1 MVSLVVPCFDEEETI
16 DIFYTEVNKVCQD
29 APFTIEF
36 VFVDDGSKDGTLKI
50 LRRLSR
56 EDDRV
61 HYVSFSRNFGK
72 EAALYAGL
80 QHSKGEYVVTM
91 DVDLQDPPYLL
102 PEMYRIITTQE
113 CDCVAAFRESRE
125 GEPAVRSFFAKLFYW
140 LINRI
145 SQTKI
150 VEGARDYRFMKRKMV
165 DAVLN
170 DREYNR
176 FSKGLYSWVGFETK
190 WLSYPN
196 IERSAGMTK
205 WSFLKLFKYSVEGI
219 LAYSTVPLSF
229 VSCLGLLFCFVAFL
243 GLCVVVGRAL
253 IFGDP
258 VAGWPSLVSIIVFLG
273 GIQLLCLG
281 IVGLYVSKIYLETK
295 GRQIYIEKETD
306 LDIRTNSDDACV
318 E

>member
-1 MVSLVVPCFDEEETI
+1 MVSLVVPCFNEEETI
-16 DIFYTEVNKVCQD
+16 DIFYAEVNRVCRD
-29 APFTIEF
+29 VPFVVEF
-36 VFVDDGSKDGTLKI
+36 VFVDDGSRDGTLEI

-80 QHSKGEYVVTM
+80 QHAKGEYVVTM

-113 CDCVAAFRESRE
+113 CDCVAAFRENRE
-125 GEPAVRSFFAKLFYW
+125 GEPVVRSFFAKLFYR

-145 SQTKI
+145 SRTKI

-170 DREYNR
+170 DREYSR

-196 IERSAGMTK
+196 AERSAGMTK
-205 WSFLKLFKYSVEGI
+205 WSFLKLLKYSLEGI
-219 LAYSTVPLSF
+219 LAYSTVPLSL
-229 VSCLGLLFCFVAFL
+229 VSCLGLVFCLAAFP
-243 GLCVVVGRAL
+243 GLCVAVGKAL
-253 IFGDP
+253 IPGGP
-258 VAGWPSLVSIIVFLG
+258 AAGWLSMINILVFLA
-273 GIQLLCLG
+273 GIQILCLG
-281 IVGLYVSKIYLETK
+281 IVGLYVSRMYLETK

-306 LDIRTNSDDACV
+306 LDIR
-318 E
+318 

>member
-1 MVSLVVPCFDEEETI
+1 MVSLVVPCFNEEETI
-16 DIFYTEVNKVCQD
+16 DIFYAEVNRVCQD
-29 APFTIEF
+29 VPFTIEF
-36 VFVDDGSKDGTLKI
+36 VFVDDGSRDRTLEI

-113 CDCVAAFRESRE
+113 CDCVAAFRENRE
-125 GEPAVRSFFAKLFYW
+125 GEPAVRSFFAKLFYR

-145 SQTKI
+145 SRTKI

-176 FSKGLYSWVGFETK
+176 FSKGLYSWVGFETE

-196 IERSAGMTK
+196 VERSAGVTK
-205 WSFLKLFKYSVEGI
+205 WSFLKLFKYSLEGI
-219 LAYSTVPLSF
+219 LAYSTVPLSL
-229 VSCLGLLFCFVAFL
+229 VSCLGLVFCLAAFP
-243 GLCVVVGRAL
+243 GLCVAVGKVL
-253 IFGDP
+253 IPGGP
-258 VAGWPSLVSIIVFLG
+258 AAGWLSMVGILVFLA

-281 IVGLYVSKIYLETK
+281 IVGLYVSRMYLETK

-306 LDIRTNSDDACV
+306 LDIR
-318 E
+318 